1 MSAGK
6 HLSLVLLLFV
16 LANATSLAQKSVT
29 EDGKWVDFIYE
40 LIDFIDSEEEITQL
54 YNELS
59 SLLSNPIN
67 VNSATKEDLEKYP
80 FLSDRQVESLLT
92 YRDKYGPMVDP
103 YELRLV
109 PGFDYQ
115 TINYF
120 IPFIVAEKKDKQE
133 RKDSLKE
140 MLKWGRHEL
149 QMRGDVTLQEK
160 KGYAEGSDSLLG
172 KNPNARYLG
181 EPFYSYVKYDF
192 SSKDR
197 LQIGLLAE
205 KDRGEPL
212 FTNSRRGFDFYS
224 GHLVVKDIGA
234 LNTLALGHYR
244 VSFGQGLIINNDFSF
259 GKSSLAA
266 TAYKR
271 SGGIKRHHSTDESNY
286 LQGIAAAFN
295 LGRGILS
302 AFYSFRSIDGIG
314 TDSIITSI
322 KTDGLHNLYREEN
335 KRSIASMQAMGG
347 DYTYKGN
354 FFKIGVT
361 GLYYQFSKS
370 YEPTLRL
377 YNDNYFRGK
386 NNYNVG
392 IHYEFAAKGLKFFGE
407 TAISKSGGIGTLN
420 GLLLSPISTLQ
431 LSLLQRYYAPTY
443 HAYYS
448 KAFGEASQVIDEMGL
463 YMSFQWSLH
472 RKWTLSGYLDVYK
485 FATPHYGIDAPSS
498 GYDFQ
503 AVVNYSLIKGIDL
516 SGQYRHRTKPK
527 NWKPEG
533 EKINRIGET
542 DQDRFK
548 IQMRAAWSDVVST
561 KTNIEAIFYRGAD
574 RLSKSNGWIVGQQVS
589 WKPQRVPFV
598 IDGYIGLFQT
608 DDYWSSVYST
618 EKSLL
623 YTFSVPKFYG
633 KGYRLA
639 VNIKYQP
646 IERIAIYLKYGRTHY
661 FDRDLLGTDLEEIS
675 GNARDDLYL
684 LVRCKF

>member
-16 LANATSLAQKSVT
+16 LANVTSLAQKSVT

-40 LIDFIDSEEEITQL
+40 LIDFMESEEEITQL

-59 SLLSNPIN
+59 SLLSNPLN

-80 FLSDRQVESLLT
+80 FLSDRQIESLLS
-92 YRDKYGPMVDP
+92 YRNKYGPMVDP

-120 IPFIVAEKKDKQE
+120 IPFIVAKKADKQVVKE
-133 RKDSLKE
+133 SLRE
-140 MLKWGRHEL
+140 ILKWGKHEL
-149 QMRGDVTLQEK
+149 QMRGDITLQEK
-160 KGYAEGSDSLLG
+160 KGYAEGSDSLLN

-181 EPFYSYVKYDF
+181 EPFYSYLKYAF
-192 SSKDR
+192 TTKDR
-197 LQIGLLAE
+197 LQVGFLAE

-212 FTNSRRGFDFYS
+212 FKNSRRGFDFYS

-295 LGRGILS
+295 LGRGTLS
-302 AFYSFRSIDGIG
+302 AFYSFKSIDGIG

-335 KRSIASMQAMGG
+335 KRSIASMQAVGG

-354 FFKIGVT
+354 FFKVGLT

-392 IHYEFAAKGLKFFGE
+392 IHYEFAAKGLKLFGE
-407 TAISKSGGIGTLN
+407 TAISKSDGIGTLN
-420 GLLLSPISTLQ
+420 GLLLSPIPTLQ

-463 YMSFQWSLH
+463 YMNFQWSLH

-503 AVVNYSLIKGIDL
+503 AVANYSLIKGIDL

-542 DQDRFK
+542 EQDRLK
-548 IQMRAAWSDVVST
+548 VQMRAAWSEVVST
-561 KTNIEAIFYRGAD
+561 KTNLEAIFYRGAD

-589 WKPQRVPFV
+589 WKPQRAPLV

-639 VNIKYQP
+639 VNIKCQP
-646 IERIAIYLKYGRTHY
+646 IERVAIYLKYGRTHY
-661 FDRDLLGTDLEEIS
+661 FDRDLIGTDLEEIS